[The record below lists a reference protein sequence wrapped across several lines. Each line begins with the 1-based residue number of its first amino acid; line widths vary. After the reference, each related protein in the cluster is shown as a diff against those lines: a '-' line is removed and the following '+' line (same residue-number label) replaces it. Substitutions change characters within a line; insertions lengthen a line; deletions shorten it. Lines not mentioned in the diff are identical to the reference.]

1 MRCTVRIYDYDGR
14 KNLSGAKVRWAR
26 LRMGLS
32 QAELAARLQVEGV
45 SIERDSIS
53 RMELGMRI
61 IPDYE
66 LVALRKVL
74 GVSLEWLLSLSE
86 E

>member
-1 MRCTVRIYDYDGR
+1 MRIYDYDGR

>member
-1 MRCTVRIYDYDGR
+1 MRIYDYDGR

-53 RMELGMRI
+53 RMELGMCI